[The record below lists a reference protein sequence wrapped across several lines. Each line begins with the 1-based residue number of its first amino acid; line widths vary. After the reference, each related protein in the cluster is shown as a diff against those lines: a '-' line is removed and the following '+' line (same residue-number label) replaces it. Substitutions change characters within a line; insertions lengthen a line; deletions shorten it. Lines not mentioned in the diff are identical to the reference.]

1 MKLLKIAF
9 IDGMG
14 GGLAAQVIAQLPR
27 KLMEQAEIIALGT
40 NSLATAAMLKAGLK
54 KGATGENA
62 ICFSVAD
69 ADIIVGPIGI
79 IIPNTMMGE
88 ISPKIAEAVSSAKG
102 KKILIP
108 VSQSHVEIVGI
119 TNGSMAALIK
129 KAIERIGELCE
140 DKL

>member
-1 MKLLKIAF
+1 
-9 IDGMG
+9 MG